1 MLNNFKIKE
10 GITLHTISTNK
21 FKTNIVSVFL
31 SKKIERNG
39 VTEEAL
45 IPAVLRLGTQTI
57 KTQKELNKKLE
68 EMYGANFNCGIE
80 KRGDNHV
87 LKFYIEAINDDYCL
101 NNESILQETINLLMD
116 IVFNP
121 LTENNTFNKNYVEG
135 EKKNLKRIIESRI
148 DNKRSY
154 AYTRCVEEMY
164 KDQDYGLYEYGYIED
179 LDNINEK
186 NLYEYYKRFLNECK
200 IDIFISGNFENSIED
215 VIKNNEQIKELK
227 ARTPEYIKNSNNST
241 SKDNANEVIEK
252 MDVAQGNIV
261 IGMDIASEN
270 KEAINV
276 YNAILG
282 GGANSKLFQNV
293 REKASLAYT
302 AGSRYL
308 RTKNAIFIRCGIE
321 ISNYEKAIGLIKEQ
335 LDDIKN
341 GNFNEEDIGN
351 AKELLIASLNSIE
364 DEQASEISY
373 AMSQELSGEEEKIE
387 DTIQK
392 IKNVDKEAILEVAK
406 AIKINTVYFLT
417 GKEEC
422 DERD

>member
-241 SKDNANEVIEK
+241 SKDNANEVVEK

-392 IKNVDKEAILEVAK
+392 IKNVNKEAILEIAK